1 MSITPEI
8 QLEIN
13 RIYRGLNDM
22 QQTINKINADLA
34 PIKERN
40 KKCEEM
46 YRRACQQGET
56 CPITGDTFRGISH
69 YCITDCWHMFERSA
83 LDSWKNSG
91 RSAAERCPVCR
102 RTYKIIYSI

>member
-1 MSITPEI
+1 MSTDI
-8 QLEIN
+8 QTKIDAIN
-13 RIYRGLNDM
+13 RRFDRTWELV
-22 QQTINKINADLA
+22 NKLNADLE

-56 CPITGDTFRGISH
+56 CPITGDTFRSISH
-69 YCITDCWHMFERSA
+69 YCITDCWHMFDQQA
-83 LDSWKNSG
+83 LNSWKNSG

-102 RTYKIIYSI
+102 RNFTVIYCC

>member
-1 MSITPEI
+1 MSTDI
-8 QLEIN
+8 QTKIDAIN
-13 RIYRGLNDM
+13 LRFDRTWELV
-22 QQTINKINADLA
+22 NKINADLA

-69 YCITDCWHMFERSA
+69 YCITDCWHMFEQQA
-83 LDSWKNSG
+83 LNSWRNSG

-102 RTYKIIYSI
+102 QNFRIIYCY